1 MAVASSRRPHRERE
15 GSAGVTIP
23 ELLVVVSIIGL
34 AVAVSYSM
42 VLQTIGTT
50 RVRAAAGQ
58 FAMTVKAVRM
68 VAVTQQGNV
77 DLVIEP
83 DPLNRYRYV
92 DVQGRERSVRVPSGV
107 KMTMVAGPSTLTFR
121 PNGSVASEVETRFEF
136 AMPDGSTRGW
146 FVTTNLLGVSSSTP
160 FTE

>member
-1 MAVASSRRPHRERE
+1 MGQHRGAVMRSRSS
-15 GSAGVTIP
+15 GVTIP
-23 ELLVVVSIIGL
+23 ELLVVVSIISL
-34 AVAVSYSM
+34 AVVVSYSM
-42 VLQTIGTT
+42 VTQTIGTT

-68 VAVTQQGNV
+68 VAVTRQGNV

-92 DVQGRERSVRVPSGV
+92 DIQGREQEVRVPGGV
-107 KMTMVAGPSTLTFR
+107 KLTVVSGPSTVTFR
-121 PNGSVASEVETRFEF
+121 PNGSVGAELRTRFEF
-136 AMPDGSTRGW
+136 EMPDGSVRGW
-146 FVTTNLLGVSSSTP
+146 HVDTNRLGVSESTS